1 MLDSILQKILRSLK
15 ENNEAHISRIA
26 NTIEPLLTGLMM
38 IFIGLMLISL
48 MIPLIGIMNSI
59 G

>member
-1 MLDSILQKILRSLK
+1 MK
-15 ENNEAHISRIA
+15 
-26 NTIEPLLTGLMM
+26 TYWLLTRMM
-38 IFIGLMLISL
+38 LKNTLSGMNPFTQNNSRKKGAAAGKGIFIGLMLISL